1 MATRKSASKRTRAPA
16 VKRSATKSKARPSS
30 GTAVRKVVPAVHVAQ
45 SDARTVAR
53 KLRLPS
59 STSAI
64 ATLDASRR
72 AAESVVEVNR
82 QVWLA
87 ALGLIAQTRKSAGR
101 SLRSVKSLD
110 ALIKVGETLEEN
122 ARDSIE
128 RSASLAKKRI
138 AASSDAMDSQLRKL
152 EELVDDRVAAALDRM
167 GLPTVRVL
175 DQLIKKVE
183 ALQAQVISKTTL
195 GD

>member
-1 MATRKSASKRTRAPA
+1 MATRKSGNKRTPAPA
-16 VKRSATKSKARPSS
+16 VKRRAAKSKARPSS
-30 GTAVRKVVPAVHVAQ
+30 GTATRKAVHVAQ

-59 STSAI
+59 STSAS
-64 ATLDASRR
+64 ATLETSRR

-87 ALGLIAQTRKSAGR
+87 ALGLIARTQKSAGP

-122 ARDSIE
+122 AR
-128 RSASLAKKRI
+128 
-138 AASSDAMDSQLRKL
+138 
-152 EELVDDRVAAALDRM
+152 
-167 GLPTVRVL
+167 
-175 DQLIKKVE
+175 
-183 ALQAQVISKTTL
+183 
-195 GD
+195 

>member
-1 MATRKSASKRTRAPA
+1 
-16 VKRSATKSKARPSS
+16 
-30 GTAVRKVVPAVHVAQ
+30 
-45 SDARTVAR
+45 
-53 KLRLPS
+53 
-59 STSAI
+59 
-64 ATLDASRR
+64 
-72 AAESVVEVNR
+72 VEVNR

-87 ALGLIAQTRKSAGR
+87 ALGLIARTQKSAGP

-122 ARDSIE
+122 ARDLIE

-183 ALQAQVISKTTL
+183 ALQAQVIGKTS
-195 GD
+195 